1 MTRRTRN
8 ALAWLV
14 VFTAG
19 CAAPEPRNLSLAK
32 QDVDRYAESGR
43 YQTDLANVG
52 RRAAAWI
59 AHRSAAG
66 GKLAIVLDID
76 ETSLSNLRHMR
87 DEDWG
92 YHQQR
97 WSEWVAEA
105 DAPAIEPVRTVY
117 QTARANGV
125 AVFFLTGRRESERAA
140 TARNLR
146 RQGFDEWQGLI
157 VKANGS
163 KESAASFK
171 LSARQRIAAQ
181 GYTIIANLGDQDSDF
196 AGGLSERDFKL
207 PNPFYRI
214 E

>member
-8 ALAWLV
+8 ALVCLV

-59 AHRSAAG
+59 THRSATG

-76 ETSLSNLRHMR
+76 ETCLSNLRHMR
-87 DEDWG
+87 EQDWG

-146 RQGFDEWQGLI
+146 RMGFDEWQGLI
-157 VKANGS
+157 AKTNGS

-171 LSARQRIAAQ
+171 LSARQQIAAQ

-207 PNPFYRI
+207 PNPFYQI

>member
-1 MTRRTRN
+1 MIRRPLHT
-8 ALAWLV
+8 LACLV
-14 VFTAG
+14 VLAAG

-32 QDVDRYAESGR
+32 QEVDRYAESGR
-43 YQTDLANVG
+43 YQTDLASVG
-52 RRAAAWI
+52 TKAAAWI

-87 DEDWG
+87 EQDWG

-117 QTARANGV
+117 QTARAHGV
-125 AVFFLTGRRESERAA
+125 TVFFLTGRRESERAA

-146 RQGFDEWQGLI
+146 RMGFDGWQGLI

-163 KESAASFK
+163 KDSAASFK
-171 LSARQRIAAQ
+171 LAARQRIAAQ

-196 AGGLSERDFKL
+196 TGGLSERDFKL

-214 E
+214 D